1 MKGIF
6 RAIRSACGRETMT
19 VALCAGCLLTLASA
33 CTAPR
38 QFGRSSNAPMP
49 SALAGGSPV
58 MTPRSPTVL
67 RPVHPVR
74 VVPPLYA
81 DQTKAG
87 EPWSGLQLAMQPSP
101 QGVLVGN
108 VSDDSPAE
116 LAGIQAGDFIF
127 QLDGRMVRDA
137 LEVLAEIGR
146 VGVGGSL
153 RLGVHRAE
161 HVRLFRVEP
170 VARPT
175 EGLAQAVPAEAPLP
189 SAALEGNE
197 PPATAN

>member
-1 MKGIF
+1 M
-6 RAIRSACGRETMT
+6 
-19 VALCAGCLLTLASA
+19 
-33 CTAPR
+33 
-38 QFGRSSNAPMP
+38 
-49 SALAGGSPV
+49 
-58 MTPRSPTVL
+58 L

-175 EGLAQAVPAEAPLP
+175 EGLAQAAAEAPLP

-197 PPATAN
+197 PPAPAN